1 MKKVRYRTERSLG
14 PLATPEQLVIVNEA
28 FQAGRVRIDGKAN
41 RHLNGVWF
49 MSPDQFVDAIRSH
62 LRMGCRL
69 FRKFEKGTSV
79 LLPNALEASIWI
91 RVPDDDDD
99 YDDGTVYVELIIRR
113 DEVILIFDAHEHEE
127 GKLRL
132 PP

>member
-1 MKKVRYRTERSLG
+1 
-14 PLATPEQLVIVNEA
+14 
-28 FQAGRVRIDGKAN
+28 
-41 RHLNGVWF
+41 
-49 MSPDQFVDAIRSH
+49 
-62 LRMGCRL
+62 
-69 FRKFEKGTSV
+69 V